1 MAAAGAS
8 CRAILVLRF
17 EMSRVFSS
25 SSTLNVA
32 RKYRN
37 ETWCRRWWN
46 ISQRGLSSTAT
57 SFSPILSPVMGKE
70 THKEAGVTRDIAVE
84 TKDSKEAKDPL
95 KDPKD
100 GKDFRETKTKSV
112 KEKVASLLNI
122 STSTPETAA
131 EVTVDYNRG
140 LPRIK
145 VPLPSRRESC
155 VFTLK
160 PITHTVGDFLEML
173 KREDRG
179 IDRANITSLDGTRIG
194 YSNTIESLIYEEF
207 KLVINDN
214 TYTVTPP
221 IPPVEPLEGIQQ
233 LSDIQ
238 TMITQ
243 LYDALHVREHH
254 ADMER
259 RVLAQLEEI
268 RLELDPLEQQKLEI
282 EMAAARRANLSAW
295 AGLVLMS
302 IQFGILARLTWW
314 EYSWDI
320 MEPVTYFVTYGTA
333 MLCYVYFLLTR
344 QEYML
349 PDALHRQLLVGFHKK
364 AKKVGFD
371 LVRYNQLKD
380 MAYEL
385 ETTLRI
391 IRGPLW
397 EKKHLIEKEPEKR
410 SRSSSSSSSSSSSRS
425 RSRSD
430 SRSPSPSPDKEIKK
444 KDTTVSTPLR

>member
-1 MAAAGAS
+1 MAATGAS
-8 CRAILVLRF
+8 LRAILILRF
-17 EMSRVFSS
+17 EMTRVFSGS
-25 SSTLNVA
+25 PNLTVV

-37 ETWCRRWWN
+37 ETWCRRWRN
-46 ISQRGLSSTAT
+46 ISRRSLSSSTNTFA
-57 SFSPILSPVMGKE
+57 PILSPVIGKE
-70 THKEAGVTRDIAVE
+70 VSRESVVMRDMTTMDI
-84 TKDSKEAKDPL
+84 KDSK
-95 KDPKD
+95 
-100 GKDFRETKTKSV
+100 DFIKESSKGEEKNSKESKTKSI
-112 KEKVASLLNI
+112 KEKVSSLLNS
-122 STSTPETAA
+122 STNAPETSAA
-131 EVTVDYNRG
+131 EVVVEYHRG

-155 VFTLK
+155 FFTLK

-173 KREDRG
+173 KCEDRG
-179 IDRANITSLDGTRIG
+179 IDRASITTIDGTRIG
-194 YSNTIESLIYEEF
+194 FSNTIESLMEEDF
-207 KLVINDN
+207 KLIINDSV
-214 TYTVTPP
+214 YTVTPP
-221 IPPVEPLEGIQQ
+221 IHQLKPTEGIQQ

-243 LYDALHVREHH
+243 LYDTLHVREHH

-259 RVLAQLEEI
+259 RVLAQLEI
-268 RLELDPLEQQKLEI
+268 VKLELEPLEQQKLEI

-295 AGLVLMS
+295 AGLVMMS
-302 IQFGILARLTWW
+302 VQFGILARLTWW

-371 LVRYNQLKD
+371 LARYNLLKD
-380 MAYEL
+380 QAYEL
-385 ETTLRI
+385 ETTLKI

-397 EKKHLIEKEPEKR
+397 EKKHLIEKRDER
-410 SRSSSSSSSSSSSRS
+410 RSSSSSSSSSSSRS

-430 SRSPSPSPDKEIKK
+430 SRSPSPSPQKEPKEK
-444 KDTTVSTPLR
+444 NSVPSNHR